1 MPGPGTELNTLPLSM
16 AHTERALGDA
26 TRWISARGRNAL
38 RRSTPILAAGSIVFV
53 ATMAAFLVI
62 PFQMN
67 RVARAIAPRPEE
79 RPDTLAILAGIV
91 RAEAALVGA
100 RTTLDAVRARA
111 IEAATAPLPA
121 DTLSTQARL
130 RRDSLAGVAAALA
143 PLIERAETAPL
154 PASFRA
160 LADHPAVSGD
170 RRVRALVDSLAEV
183 ERQREVFGAA
193 GGVDPIYVA
202 LTSRAAALGRAIL
215 QVAEE
220 RVDSLRA
227 EIETIR
233 PPPAALTVARPVV
246 DTMAAFERHAN
257 AARALDSARAALEQA
272 RERHDELDARAEQAS
287 RLAIVGTPPA
297 AVLVAAIVLA
307 LVAGYTLAL
316 VIELRHPRVAD
327 GREVERLTGVRVLGV
342 VRPHEPPPE
351 RARRRADRLAPPL
364 ILTTDETYRRL
375 YLYLAASSSA
385 SPLITFTGED
395 PAITGVVGA
404 NVAAMAA
411 FEARST
417 LLVDADLDHCT
428 LAAVMRVPVAPGL
441 AEILRGQVDWAEAV
455 VPTTVGRDRTIF
467 VVPSGG
473 GDPPPLTDELRRRLR
488 DDLERMARR
497 YDVVAV
503 VTSHPASAHVGL
515 DLLPVPD
522 VVYCAEV
529 GSTSLARL
537 MQAVREMQEA
547 GARVRGIVLWDLD
560 VPELPSRGDVT
571 WGAAA
576 GGAAGG
582 VVPSSSASRAG

>member
-1 MPGPGTELNTLPLSM
+1 MSM
-16 AHTERALGDA
+16 APTERALGDA

-53 ATMAAFLVI
+53 ATIAAFLVI

-67 RVARAIAPRPEE
+67 RAARAIAPRPEE
-79 RPDTLAILAGIV
+79 RPDTIAILAAV
-91 RAEAALVGA
+91 SHAEAALVGT
-100 RTTLDAVRARA
+100 RTTLDLVRARA
-111 IEAATAPLPA
+111 IEVATAPLPA
-121 DTLSTQARL
+121 DTLPTQARL
-130 RRDSLAGVAAALA
+130 RRDSLSGVVAGLA

-160 LADHPAVSGD
+160 LADHPAVGGD
-170 RRVRALVDSLAEV
+170 RRVQALLDSLNEV

-227 EIETIR
+227 DIGAIR
-233 PPPAALTVARPVV
+233 PPEAPPTTPRPVV
-246 DTMAAFERHAN
+246 DTMIAFERHAG
-257 AARALDSARAALEQA
+257 AARTLDSTRAELQRARA
-272 RERHDELDARAEQAS
+272 RHVELDERAEQAS

-297 AVLVAAIVLA
+297 AVFIAAIVLA
-307 LVAGYTLAL
+307 LVAGFTLAL
-316 VIELRHPRVAD
+316 AIELRHPRVAD
-327 GREVERLTGVRVLGV
+327 AREVERLTGVRVLGV

-351 RARRRADRLAPPL
+351 RVRRKADRLAPPL

-375 YLYLAASSSA
+375 YLYLAASSSV
-385 SPLITFTGED
+385 SPLVTFTGED
-395 PAITGVVGA
+395 PAITGVIGA

-411 FEARST
+411 FDARST

-428 LAAVMRVPVAPGL
+428 LAAVLRVPVAPGL

-455 VPTTVGRDRTIF
+455 ISTTVGRDRTIF

-473 GDPPPLTDELRRRLR
+473 GDPPALTDELRRRLR

-529 GSTSLARL
+529 GATSLARL
-537 MQAVREMQEA
+537 MRAVREMQEA

-560 VPELPSRGDVT
+560 VPELPTRDDVT
-571 WGAAA
+571 WSAVA
-576 GGAAGG
+576 GVAPRPAT
-582 VVPSSSASRAG
+582 SESASRAG